1 MSARVII
8 VSGGSRGLGQAIVT
22 ALVERGDC
30 VATFSRTRTPFIAEL
45 LERRPEQV
53 YWEAIDA
60 GDGERLKNFVR
71 QVYRKF
77 GGIHGLVNNA
87 GVNVDQL
94 IPLTSDEQI
103 DRVLDINLK
112 SALRL
117 TRDVSRVMIRQNQ
130 GSIVT
135 ISSIIGRRGFKG
147 TAVYAATKAALDG
160 MTRAAA
166 RELGAKAIRV
176 NSVAP
181 GFLETEMTAEIPE
194 AQRAQIVR
202 RTPLGRLGRAAE
214 IAHLVLFLLGDEASF
229 ITGQTIT
236 ADGGLTC

>member
-1 MSARVII
+1 MSPRVVL
-8 VSGGSRGLGQAIVT
+8 VSGGSRGLGRTIVE

-45 LERRPEQV
+45 LERRADQV
-53 YWEAIDA
+53 YWEEIDA
-60 GDGERLKNFVR
+60 TDGERLKAFVK

-94 IPLTSDEQI
+94 IPLTSDEEI
-103 DRVLDINLK
+103 DRVLSINLK

-147 TAVYAATKAALDG
+147 TTVYAATKAALDG

-166 RELGAKAIRV
+166 RELGEKSIRV

-181 GFLETEMTAEIPE
+181 GFVETDMTAEIT
-194 AQRAQIVR
+194 AARRAQIIR
-202 RTPLGRLGRAAE
+202 RTPLGRLARAEE
-214 IAHLVLFLLGDEASF
+214 IANVVLFLLGDESSF
-229 ITGQTIT
+229 ITGQAIT